1 MFDST
6 KLGAVNSLPLDEHF
20 SHLLDLPKAQQDAY
34 LLTLDDADVVA
45 QLKKMLQANDGKD
58 FDTLIGGQVSALTGD
73 GSIENLTGT
82 TIGAYTLKD
91 VLGRGGMGI
100 VYQADRTDG
109 VFEQSVA
116 IKFVYPSVTAMSGKE
131 TVFFEARC
139 LGQLAHPNIVSIY
152 DAGQLASGACYFV
165 MEYLEGRAIHHY
177 CEHSCQH
184 VSDIVELVIQ
194 LCAAIDAAHKINIV
208 HSDIKPNNVVINPEG
223 QLKVL
228 DFGIAKIM
236 DSSIS
241 DPREGGEIRGATE
254 QFASPE
260 QHQHQPLTFA
270 SDIYSIGA
278 LLNYLINSHPQLIHA
293 SKTKQHEL
301 KQIIDVCMQN
311 APVSRYASVAQLQQD
326 LRSWSE
332 GRLLSFQPSLSYTA
346 THKWIRRNT
355 WLSALVVVLMCAL
368 PIASSYQYQLAIK
381 QAQSDEVEKHLS
393 SFIRYNDPAIAGQ
406 PMDESIQMLLDTYDS
421 VASSTALTL
430 SSQYS
435 LSNDIIESL
444 IGLGEYQNVLDLVEG
459 EFFKQLLT
467 IDDQKEFALTRN
479 LIKTHILN
487 GNRLDAYTLYQQVLN
502 NFEIESQRERLLL
515 GVAVSRALKKAKGKE
530 GLEQWQ
536 DINREITEKSALFS
550 KEELLDNTISNINR
564 INDQTLSELRETE
577 NKNLLNDNDLQDNLD
592 QANKLLAVIP
602 ATHPD
607 YSASVFSVS
616 NIASFLKVDV
626 AYSAYLI
633 KALPEIEYTYGK
645 THPIMILAF
654 SHVAH
659 ILGSIEDDFKNAHHY
674 AREAYERSKTRGYFN
689 NGTFQLH
696 FNRYHASLGYAEESA
711 QLLNEGVAMFN
722 DRQADRKDWNA
733 IFNLKYRQVWDT
745 LEFEP
750 ELAYQ
755 TILQHRQWLNTI
767 PTDIAKEEFN
777 LDAEKLFLRVLKLS
791 LEGQHDKSI
800 AELNA
805 HQQLIDGSNQWPEDA
820 LYEYLYRKK
829 GDFNSSLSI
838 VDTYAAKHHD
848 LGFIYS
854 LDGLYQ
860 DVYLWQAQAL
870 AELDKPAQAAQL
882 LQDCFDFNYELRAE
896 ADNFW
901 LQVVAT
907 MSDYYQ
913 LPLDTKGLDV
923 PLMDSSFLLVGGEQP
938 VFGKP

>member
-1 MFDST
+1 
-6 KLGAVNSLPLDEHF
+6 
-20 SHLLDLPKAQQDAY
+20 
-34 LLTLDDADVVA
+34 
-45 QLKKMLQANDGKD
+45 
-58 FDTLIGGQVSALTGD
+58 
-73 GSIENLTGT
+73 
-82 TIGAYTLKD
+82 
-91 VLGRGGMGI
+91 
-100 VYQADRTDG
+100 
-109 VFEQSVA
+109 
-116 IKFVYPSVTAMSGKE
+116 
-131 TVFFEARC
+131 
-139 LGQLAHPNIVSIY
+139 
-152 DAGQLASGACYFV
+152 
-165 MEYLEGRAIHHY
+165 
-177 CEHSCQH
+177 
-184 VSDIVELVIQ
+184 
-194 LCAAIDAAHKINIV
+194 
-208 HSDIKPNNVVINPEG
+208 
-223 QLKVL
+223 
-228 DFGIAKIM
+228 
-236 DSSIS
+236 
-241 DPREGGEIRGATE
+241 
-254 QFASPE
+254 
-260 QHQHQPLTFA
+260 
-270 SDIYSIGA
+270 
-278 LLNYLINSHPQLIHA
+278 
-293 SKTKQHEL
+293 
-301 KQIIDVCMQN
+301 
-311 APVSRYASVAQLQQD
+311 
-326 LRSWSE
+326 
-332 GRLLSFQPSLSYTA
+332 
-346 THKWIRRNT
+346 
-355 WLSALVVVLMCAL
+355 
-368 PIASSYQYQLAIK
+368 
-381 QAQSDEVEKHLS
+381 
-393 SFIRYNDPAIAGQ
+393 
-406 PMDESIQMLLDTYDS
+406 
-421 VASSTALTL
+421 
-430 SSQYS
+430 
-435 LSNDIIESL
+435 
-444 IGLGEYQNVLDLVEG
+444 
-459 EFFKQLLT
+459 
-467 IDDQKEFALTRN
+467 
-479 LIKTHILN
+479 
-487 GNRLDAYTLYQQVLN
+487 
-502 NFEIESQRERLLL
+502 
-515 GVAVSRALKKAKGKE
+515 
-530 GLEQWQ
+530 
-536 DINREITEKSALFS
+536 
-550 KEELLDNTISNINR
+550 
-564 INDQTLSELRETE
+564 
-577 NKNLLNDNDLQDNLD
+577 
-592 QANKLLAVIP
+592 
-602 ATHPD
+602 
-607 YSASVFSVS
+607 VS